1 MSLLY
6 RHRAITVGFLLSG
19 LILSGLILAPQSV
32 CAELSAN
39 ELLRKVVDN
48 ELKAQAQDR
57 SHWMYL
63 RRTEMPGKQE
73 KETEREVIESKDG
86 DLDRLLS
93 VNGQALTAE
102 QATRE
107 DKRIQKLL
115 KNPSEQGKMQRDR
128 EQDNE
133 KTERLL
139 KMLPDAVIA
148 DYAERRGELV
158 ELRFRPNPNF
168 RPSSHEAQVFHA
180 MEGRIWIASK
190 EGRLAEIDGHL
201 ANAVRFGGGLL
212 GHLDKGGQFH
222 VKQSEVAPGHWE
234 ITTMNINMR
243 GKALFFRTI
252 EVQQNETRTSFQR
265 VPDDLT
271 LAQAAE
277 RLSRLNRPLKRS

>member
-1 MSLLY
+1 MALLY
-6 RHRAITVGFLLSG
+6 RRRAITVGFLLSG
-19 LILSGLILAPQSV
+19 LVLAPQPV
-32 CAELSAN
+32 RAELSAN

-48 ELKAQAQDR
+48 ELNAQAQDH

-63 RRTEMPGKQE
+63 RRTEMPGKQD
-73 KETEREVIESKDG
+73 KETEREIIQSKDG

-93 VNGQALTAE
+93 VNGRALTAE

-115 KNPSEQGKMQRDR
+115 KNPSEQRKLQRDR
-128 EQDNE
+128 EQDNQE
-133 KTERLL
+133 AERLL

-148 DYAERRGELV
+148 GYAERRGELV
-158 ELRFRPNPNF
+158 QLTFSPSPNF
-168 RPSSHEAQVFHA
+168 RPSSHEEQVFHA

-190 EGRLAEIDGHL
+190 ESRLAEIEGHL
-201 ANAVRFGGGLL
+201 TNAVRFLAGLL

-234 ITTMNINMR
+234 ITAMNINMR
-243 GKALFFRTI
+243 GKALFFKTI
-252 EVQQNETRTSFQR
+252 DVRQNETRTSFQR

-271 LAQAAE
+271 LAQSAE
-277 RLSRLNRPLKRS
+277 RLKPAS